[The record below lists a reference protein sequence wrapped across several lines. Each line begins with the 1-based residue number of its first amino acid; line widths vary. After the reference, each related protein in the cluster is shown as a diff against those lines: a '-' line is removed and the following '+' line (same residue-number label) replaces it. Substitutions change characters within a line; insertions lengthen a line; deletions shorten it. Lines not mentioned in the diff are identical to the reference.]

1 MKAYVENILAR
12 LGLKLGALVA
22 ERSDN
27 NIFESGLVLNDKNS
41 KTIAELGTLNIQLLT
56 RLDISQAVFYAELH
70 WDTIMKAIRKNQLQF
85 TEIPKYPAVSRDLA
99 LLVDKAVEFAQIEQI
114 ARETEKKNLRKV
126 ELFDVYEG
134 KKLPAGKKSYAIN
147 FILQD
152 DTQTLTDKAIESIM
166 HKLIKN
172 ITNKLGAELR

>member
-1 MKAYVENILAR
+1 
-12 LGLKLGALVA
+12 
-22 ERSDN
+22 
-27 NIFESGLVLNDKNS
+27 
-41 KTIAELGTLNIQLLT
+41 
-56 RLDISQAVFYAELH
+56 
-70 WDTIMKAIRKNQLQF
+70 MKAIRKNQLQF